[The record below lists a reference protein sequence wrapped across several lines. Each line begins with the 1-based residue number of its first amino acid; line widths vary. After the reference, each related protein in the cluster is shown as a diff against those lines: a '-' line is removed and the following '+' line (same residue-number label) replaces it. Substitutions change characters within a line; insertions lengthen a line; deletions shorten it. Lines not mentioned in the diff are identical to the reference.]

1 MTSEVEERPRLVM
14 AGYGWH
20 GSQWVKMKA
29 FKVTSFKLNFI
40 RIVGTSE
47 ASHQLA
53 FGEDKNIKL
62 FRVTLRFFMSIQPD
76 FLNI

>member
-1 MTSEVEERPRLVM
+1 ME
-14 AGYGWH
+14 
-20 GSQWVKMKA
+20 A
-29 FKVTSFKLNFI
+29 FKVASFKMNFI

-53 FGEDKNIKL
+53 FGEDKKIKL
-62 FRVTLRFFMSIQPD
+62 FGVTLRFFMSIQPD